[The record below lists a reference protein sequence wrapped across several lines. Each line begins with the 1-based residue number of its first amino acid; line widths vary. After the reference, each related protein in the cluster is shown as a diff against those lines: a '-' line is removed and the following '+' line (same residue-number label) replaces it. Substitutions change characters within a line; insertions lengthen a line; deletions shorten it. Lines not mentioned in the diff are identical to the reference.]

1 MLSFLRA
8 TAPPRTNN
16 ASNNP
21 IIYEGGLSSV
31 TFHAPDSQF
40 IMTHR
45 LPPNGSKIGVSII
58 QPPFHYHIY
67 QSEKFNLRSGSGNF
81 YCGVDPKPFITLS
94 DTPDAP
100 RIAFIPAGRY
110 HRFENAS
117 QTEDLVVDIHLTP
130 ESYEDEQRFFRNF
143 FGYLDD
149 CKKSK
154 KSPSLF
160 QLLVFLHSADT
171 PLALPLPW
179 EWLGRIASRVFIF
192 GVAGWGKFIL
202 GYEDSYAEYYEEGK
216 SK

>member
-1 MLSFLRA
+1 MFSFLRA
-8 TAPPRTNN
+8 TAPARTNN

-31 TFHAPDSQF
+31 TFHPPGSQS
-40 IMTHR
+40 IMTHK
-45 LPPNGSKIGVSII
+45 LPPNTPENGVSII

-67 QSEKFNLRSGSGNF
+67 QTEYFHIRSGSGNF
-81 YCGVDPKPFITLS
+81 YRGLDPKPFTLS
-94 DTPDAP
+94 DAP
-100 RIAFIPAGRY
+100 GASRTASIPAGQY

-117 QTEDLVVDIHLTP
+117 KTEDFVLEIHLTP

-149 CKKSK
+149 CKQAKVE
-154 KSPSLF
+154 PSLF

-171 PLALPLPW
+171 PLALPLPT
-179 EWLGRIASRVFIF
+179 EWLGRWVSRVFLIA
-192 GVAGWGKFIL
+192 VAGWGRLGL
-202 GYEDSYAEYYEEGK
+202 GYKDSYSEYYEEGK

>member
-21 IIYEGGLSSV
+21 IIYENGLSSV
-31 TFHAPDSQF
+31 TFRAPASQF

-45 LPPNGSKIGVSII
+45 LPPVTPENGTTII

-67 QSEKFNLRSGSGNF
+67 QSEYFNLVSGSGNF
-81 YCGVDPKPFITLS
+81 YCGTDPKPFVTLS
-94 DTPDAP
+94 DAP
-100 RIAFIPAGRY
+100 GEPKTASIPAGRY

-117 QTEDLVVDIHLTP
+117 ETEDLVLDIHLTP
-130 ESYEDEQRFFRNF
+130 EDYENEQRFFRNF

-149 CKKSK
+149 CKKAK
-154 KSPSLF
+154 TAPSLF

-171 PLALPLPW
+171 PLALPALT
-179 EWLGRIASRVFIF
+179 EWLGRIFSRVFLI
-192 GVAGWGKFIL
+192 GMAYWGKFVL
-202 GYEDSYAEYYEEGK
+202 GYRDNYPEYYEKGK